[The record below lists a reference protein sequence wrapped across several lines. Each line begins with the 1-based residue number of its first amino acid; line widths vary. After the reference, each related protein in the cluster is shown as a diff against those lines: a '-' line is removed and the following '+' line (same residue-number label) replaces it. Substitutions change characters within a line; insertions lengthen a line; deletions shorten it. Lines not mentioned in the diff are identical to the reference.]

1 MFFVI
6 DINFI
11 KNVLYNV
18 FNIIWLN
25 IYLKNDFLIFI
36 EKDFLEE
43 FLVLT
48 EYLKFMLI
56 EFNNKDLLFIKVFDF
71 REGLI
76 IDDSMIKKYDEK
88 LD

>member
-1 MFFVI
+1 MI

-11 KNVLYNV
+11 KNVLYV

-25 IYLKNDFLIFI
+25 ILLKNDFLIFI
-36 EKDFLEE
+36 EKDFLEK
-43 FLVLT
+43 FLVLI
-48 EYLKFMLI
+48 EFLKFMLI

-76 IDDSMIKKYDEK
+76 IDDSRIKKYDEK

>member
-1 MFFVI
+1 M
-6 DINFI
+6 
-11 KNVLYNV
+11 
-18 FNIIWLN
+18 
-25 IYLKNDFLIFI
+25 LKNDFLIFI

-43 FLVLT
+43 FLVLI
-48 EYLKFMLI
+48 EFLKFMLI

-76 IDDSMIKKYDEK
+76 IDDSRIKKYDEK

>member
-11 KNVLYNV
+11 KNVLYV

-25 IYLKNDFLIFI
+25 ILLKNDFLIFV

-48 EYLKFMLI
+48 EFLKFMLI

-71 REGLI
+71 RVGLI

>member
-11 KNVLYNV
+11 KNVLYV

-25 IYLKNDFLIFI
+25 IYLKNNFLIFI
-36 EKDFLEE
+36 EKDFLEK
-43 FLVLT
+43 FLVLI
-48 EYLKFMLI
+48 EFLKFMLI

-76 IDDSMIKKYDEK
+76 IDDSRIKKYDEK

>member
-25 IYLKNDFLIFI
+25 IYLKKDFLIFI

-48 EYLKFMLI
+48 EFLKFMLI

-71 REGLI
+71 RVGLI

>member
-48 EYLKFMLI
+48 EFLKFMLI

>member
-11 KNVLYNV
+11 KNVLYV

-25 IYLKNDFLIFI
+25 ILLKNDFLIFI

-43 FLVLT
+43 FLVLK
-48 EYLKFMLI
+48 EFLKFMLI

>member
-25 IYLKNDFLIFI
+25 IYLKNNFLIFI
-36 EKDFLEE
+36 EKDFLEK
-43 FLVLT
+43 FLVLI
-48 EYLKFMLI
+48 EFLKFMLI

-76 IDDSMIKKYDEK
+76 IDDSRIKKYDEK

>member
-11 KNVLYNV
+11 KNVLYV

-25 IYLKNDFLIFI
+25 ILLKNDFLIFI

-48 EYLKFMLI
+48 EFLKFMLI

>member
-11 KNVLYNV
+11 KNVLYV

-25 IYLKNDFLIFI
+25 ILLKNDFLIFI

-48 EYLKFMLI
+48 EFLKFMLI

-71 REGLI
+71 RVGLI